1 MQAEKRNGRTDNWM
15 GMNVSGRWWWRLLG
29 LAVWFARSP
38 SFSVVVVLVG
48 GFSVEGG
55 E

>member
-15 GMNVSGRWWWRLLG
+15 GMNVSGRWLWRLLG

-38 SFSVVVVLVG
+38 SFSVVVLVG
-48 GFSVEGG
+48 GE
-55 E
+55 